1 MQFQYNSDYP
11 DRFYNSST
19 STSSHNHSS
28 HTQPQHSSSN
38 TTTANTN
45 LHNLDARDP
54 YHFPPVQPISCT
66 RITTRIYNPIT
77 QTISTVP
84 NVLVKT
90 QTVSNQQQQ
99 QPHRRRSSKPPP
111 QQHRLSVQSFDL
123 NQFQMQVQDLD
134 DDDDEH
140 MYSSDSDFSSDDG
153 SFHEAIAQEESGG
166 ADHHHYDNDAHHIA
180 YWIQNIIREAIY
192 GRVYKAIVLRKIH
205 PQQKQQILLAA
216 AAATVPLNPSS
227 TMTVQQQ
234 QQQQQVQNNMNMLQ
248 NVEWEITNYDC
259 AVKEMSWQHIRK
271 ERDRLAEDPVKEVCA
286 MQYFKNWYNTNTNI
300 AMNHAA
306 IHPTPVTTT
315 NPPTTTIN
323 YTATIPRQP
332 HPTTSNV
339 TTGDN
344 SNTNDGA
351 SRSNNN
357 TAITTSFQQMLDTN
371 VMMPLDLL
379 SDEKY
384 LYSIMPYCN
393 GGELFELLNMN
404 DRFTENEA
412 RYWMYQ
418 VLNGIESLQHA
429 GICHRDMS
437 LENLLVHNSGAL
449 IIDMG
454 MCLRIPFQCHSS
466 SSHNVTTAGTSAN
479 HISAPQQQNL
489 SSSFKNMQIVNT
501 GSTGMGPTVSEFNVN
516 DEIIIDPNNPPEVPS
531 VRNLRRYMM
540 KPQGICGKWHYMS
553 PEVHN
558 NNAPF
563 DGYTVDMWAAGVIL
577 FLMLTGFPPWDRPSV
592 TDERFKYMSAGYL
605 VQMLTEWEIGLSSDA
620 MDLLQRMMF
629 LDPKDRLSL
638 DQVRAHPWMVNG
650 PCQPPI
656 N

>member
-11 DRFYNSST
+11 DRFYSSNSS
-19 STSSHNHSS
+19 SISNSY
-28 HTQPQHSSSN
+28 QPQHQLSN
-38 TTTANTN
+38 TTTTATNSNTTN
-45 LHNLDARDP
+45 LHNMDARDP
-54 YHFPPVQPISCT
+54 YHFPPVEPISCT

-90 QTVSNQQQQ
+90 QTSP
-99 QPHRRRSSKPPP
+99 QPYGSHSHRRRSSNQP
-111 QQHRLSVQSFDL
+111 QQHRLSVQNFDL
-123 NQFQMQVQDLD
+123 NQFQMNVHDLD
-134 DDDDEH
+134 DNDEN
-140 MYSSDSDFSSDDG
+140 MDSSDSDFSSDQG
-153 SFHEAIAQEESGG
+153 SLN
-166 ADHHHYDNDAHHIA
+166 DDNDDYAQREPSDQGNINQDGANHIA
-180 YWIQNIIREAIY
+180 YWIQNIVREAIY
-192 GRVYKAIVLRKIH
+192 GRVYKAIVLRKIQ
-205 PQQKQQILLAA
+205 PQQKQQILQAAAAA
-216 AAATVPLNPSS
+216 AAATISADPSTATLIQS
-227 TMTVQQQ
+227 
-234 QQQQQVQNNMNMLQ
+234 NLSMLQ

-286 MQYFKNWYNTNTNI
+286 MQYFKNWYRNNT
-300 AMNHAA
+300 AEMNHSINPSPAN
-306 IHPTPVTTT
+306 ITT
-315 NPPTTTIN
+315 NQNTT
-323 YTATIPRQP
+323 TATITSQ
-332 HPTTSNV
+332 HQTTPTPQNTISN
-339 TTGDN
+339 
-344 SNTNDGA
+344 SIEI
-351 SRSNNN
+351 NN
-357 TAITTSFQQMLDTN
+357 TGTAGGSENNSSAITSSFQQMLDTN

-454 MCLRIPFQCHSS
+454 MCLRIPYQFHGKSD
-466 SSHNVTTAGTSAN
+466 NVTSSAN
-479 HISAPQQQNL
+479 NCTPPQNL
-489 SSSFKNMQIVNT
+489 SSSFNNMRIVNN
-501 GSTGMGPTVSEFNVN
+501 SNAGMTNTSELNMH
-516 DEIIIDPNNPPEVPS
+516 DTTIDPNNAPEVSS

-540 KPQGICGKWHYMS
+540 KPQGTCGKWHYMS
-553 PEVHN
+553 PEIHN
-558 NNAPF
+558 NNTPF

-650 PCQPPI
+650 PCQPP